1 MTAPLHQGQLS
12 IQSFDSGSDTQHSGR
27 DLQRRHRG
35 SVFVEAHPEEAVHRR
50 RQEVAHS
57 SRLEGRD

>member
-1 MTAPLHQGQLS
+1 MAALLYQGQLS
-12 IQSFDSGSDTQHSGR
+12 IQSFDSGSDAQHSGR